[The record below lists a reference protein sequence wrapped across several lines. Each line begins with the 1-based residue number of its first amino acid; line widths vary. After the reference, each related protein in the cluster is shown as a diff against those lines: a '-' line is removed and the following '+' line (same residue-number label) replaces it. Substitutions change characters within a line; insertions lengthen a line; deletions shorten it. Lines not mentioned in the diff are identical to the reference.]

1 MAHLFPFI
9 DYDCA
14 GLAIKLGDMKNMLNH
29 RLREGTLGSPKII
42 KIIPQSYFLSYGCI
56 HRGMIAFPQ
65 EVPPKRHWQ
74 HLTCHE
80 NPSAQSCSNWQIFS
94 EQIPWHYISCLM
106 FLLKMRH
113 TPQVFQ
119 HFGGKNMV
127 IRWFP
132 DFYNFLP
139 PNFCNKFQR
148 PGDRWDDQNVRF
160 WWWWPGEIR
169 CNFQGISDLLCNIV
183 LSTYIDNVYYM

>member
-1 MAHLFPFI
+1 MCHTRTGELPTLYGSKKKLQNLWFLKRLLWKMAHLFPFI

-119 HFGGKNMV
+119 HFGGK
-127 IRWFP
+127 
-132 DFYNFLP
+132 
-139 PNFCNKFQR
+139 KH
-148 PGDRWDDQNVRF
+148 GD
-160 WWWWPGEIR
+160 
-169 CNFQGISDLLCNIV
+169 
-183 LSTYIDNVYYM
+183 

>member
-14 GLAIKLGDMKNMLNH
+14 GLAIKLGDMKNMSNH
-29 RLREGTLGSPKII
+29 RLREGTSGSP
-42 KIIPQSYFLSYGCI
+42 KIIPQSYLHATKI
-56 HRGMIAFPQ
+56 L
-65 EVPPKRHWQ
+65 PPKAAATGR
-74 HLTCHE
+74 
-80 NPSAQSCSNWQIFS
+80 FS
-94 EQIPWHYISCLM
+94 PNKSLGITSVVWCFYWKWGIPPKFSSISE
-106 FLLKMRH
+106 
-113 TPQVFQ
+113 
-119 HFGGKNMV
+119 GKNMV

-148 PGDRWDDQNVRF
+148 PGGRWDDQNVRF

-183 LSTYIDNVYYM
+183 LSTYIDHVYYI

>member
-1 MAHLFPFI
+1 MAPHCKIHNGGRISHILKLIGEDVSHQDWGASHIVRIKKKLQNLWFLKRLLWKMAHLFPFI

-119 HFGGKNMV
+119 HFGGK
-127 IRWFP
+127 
-132 DFYNFLP
+132 
-139 PNFCNKFQR
+139 KH
-148 PGDRWDDQNVRF
+148 GD
-160 WWWWPGEIR
+160 
-169 CNFQGISDLLCNIV
+169 
-183 LSTYIDNVYYM
+183 